1 MTDIPL
7 MKIGKYMV
15 IASIILIIILTVISF
30 VPPRN
35 PDPLTIVYAGKTA
48 VDGWKVAQDYDC
60 MGCHTIVG
68 NGAYFA
74 PDLTKVFE
82 EHGPAWVRA
91 FLDNPANFPTE
102 GAVRRY
108 LPSGMS
114 LEEYYNKY
122 PETREKVLEFG
133 GKPTYMPFMQF
144 SNDEKDALTAW
155 LMYLSEIN
163 TNGWP
168 PSPEN
173 SYSFSQSFEANID
186 RWPESFDAWVVYWFI
201 AVAFTALILYSFF
214 YWLSRGE

>member
-1 MTDIPL
+1 MADIPL
-7 MKIGKYMV
+7 KKIGKYMV
-15 IASIILIIILTVISF
+15 IASIIFVIILTLVSF

-35 PDPLTIVYAGKTA
+35 PDPAPIVYAGKTA

-60 MGCHTIVG
+60 MGCHTILG

-82 EHGPAWVRA
+82 EHGAAWVRA

-102 GAVRRY
+102 GAVKRY

-114 LEEYYNKY
+114 LEEYYSKY
-122 PETREKVLEFG
+122 PESKEMVLEYG
-133 GKPTYMPFMQF
+133 GKRTYMPFMQF

-155 LMYLSEIN
+155 LKYLSEIN

-168 PSPEN
+168 PRPEN
-173 SYSFSQSFEANID
+173 NFSFSYSFEANID
-186 RWPESFDAWVVYWFI
+186 RWPESFDAWVVYWFV